1 MNGKTRGIGN
11 GFPSAQ
17 LGGWTS
23 GTLLSLLSA
32 ARGGREETLTDPLS
46 QHVWV
51 YACVKARARALAS
64 TPLQFW
70 AGDSADAPEI
80 TSGPLVDIFRK
91 PHPLITGRRLLALTS
106 VYFDLYGRTH
116 WLLHERDGAQIRP
129 MDAPSISSPIGV
141 PDEICPV
148 PGHALSINWS
158 EETGLPESYEYRGGS
173 QPVVYPA
180 GSVIS
185 FVDIGHSNLMHGIGA
200 TDALRRRLEADFAAE
215 ALDIRAAQNGGM
227 PSMFLSTDEE
237 LNDQTIEQV
246 RAEVDQWIAAPDRH
260 QKPAVLSGGLSFS
273 NPGFSPRDMEN
284 AEMRLWSR
292 DAIMA
297 VFGVTKPIL
306 SITDDVNR
314 ANAREAKAVFWEET
328 LIPQQEQT
336 LSVIEDSLLSRLGGP
351 GVPARVTATFDRSK
365 VEALGESL
373 NDQLERAERFVAL
386 GVDTNKAFELAGMEI
401 DPLTDEE
408 LGRAQEPEPDEPTVV
423 TNSIDDQARPEE
435 TLNGAQISS
444 LLSIIE
450 QVASGALP
458 KETGVK
464 VIVASFPFDEARA
477 REILAEI
484 EEGSREPEPQPVPQA
499 LQEAPGSTPP
509 EDPTEEPEEP
519 EERSARVLRRVPDRD
534 AYARA
539 FEEKLEPE
547 ESAIADAVE
556 PIQRA
561 FVEAS
566 RTKLRQ
572 LASGERAFRPKR
584 PEIRALEDDVPEAV
598 LEELNRVAL
607 PNLEAWVARFAD
619 EVSPTLIQAY
629 LGGLVDLANEIG
641 LEELPTELDSTALAF
656 LEGHTTILAEQA
668 MGSLNDKVRDSI
680 AREMFAQGGDF
691 TIGEMQDR
699 VQDTLEA
706 LEDQLD
712 EEVGQLA
719 VRAQRIARTESAFAV
734 NNARVAEM
742 LRNGITQVEWI
753 SARDSEVRES
763 HAAND
768 GEIREIGDR
777 FSNGMRWPHDEGFSG
792 TETIN
797 CRCTVAPHSDLVNS
811 ILAGDLE

>member
-200 TDALRRRLEADFAAE
+200 
-215 ALDIRAAQNGGM
+215 
-227 PSMFLSTDEE
+227 
-237 LNDQTIEQV
+237 IEQV

-499 LQEAPGSTPP
+499 LQEAPGSTLP

-556 PIQRA
+556 PIQVA

-584 PEIRALEDDVPEAV
+584 PEIRALEDDVEIRALEDDVPEAV
-598 LEELNRVAL
+598 LEEINRVAL

-641 LEELPTELDSTALAF
+641 LDELPTELDSTALAF

-811 ILAGDLE
+811 ILAGERE